1 MSQEK
6 RRRMKRID
14 EEVLGADP
22 EKLRRIQELDVRTQ
36 LDGVWFYD
44 VYGQHRPLP
53 GRRKG
58 GAAGRRP

>member
-22 EKLRRIQELDVRTQ
+22 EKLRRIQELDVQTQ

-44 VYGQHRPLP
+44 VYPQSRPLP
-53 GRRKG
+53 GGRKG
-58 GAAGRRP
+58 GAAGQ